1 MKRKLIA
8 VILWVAIWE
17 CLSLA
22 VKNPLLLAGPWD
34 TLQALGRLA
43 VTADFWLSMLNT
55 SLHILCGF
63 AVGSLLGIITS
74 AAAYRYRW
82 FSDFFGVFM
91 QAIKSVPVVSFVL
104 ILLIWTGSRMLSF
117 WIPLLVV
124 WPVFYLNTK
133 KGLDASDRGM
143 LEMADVFGMHLSA
156 KIRTI
161 YLPQLKPYFLSAFSL
176 ALGMCWKSGVAAEVI
191 GQPLGTIGNGLYRSK
206 INLDTARL
214 FAWTLVIVLLS
225 VLFERIADWILSRLL
240 VHKPTK

>member
-63 AVGSLLGIITS
+63 AVGSLLGIITA

-161 YLPQLKPYFLSAFSL
+161 YLPQLKPY
-176 ALGMCWKSGVAAEVI
+176 I